1 MKHSLLP
8 NHKTYRFVYRTVTIY
23 VIVSG
28 VYIFF
33 SDRIVSRLFHNLDAI
48 TAINTYKGWGFVLI
62 TGLLLLYLLSRETR
76 KRVMVEE
83 NLKNAKEKAEE
94 ADRLKSSFLANMSHE
109 IRTPMNAIMGFSQLL
124 DSDQVTPD
132 NRRKFT
138 RTIRQRTE
146 DLLHIINDILDI
158 SKIESGTLIISEYP
172 GKVMDLL
179 EEIRDFFRSRNEI
192 LTGRNITF
200 NIKSSLD
207 AEQNRVLADFQRL
220 KQVLMNL
227 VDNACKFT
235 HKGFIE
241 IGCFLADGS
250 ALQFYVKD
258 TGTGISEKDQ
268 KVIFERFR
276 QADSEAKKS
285 RQSGTG
291 LGLSISKGIVELMHG
306 SIWVESKE
314 GNGSTFYFTIPYH
327 PMQEEQTPAI
337 SKKRNSFY
345 WGNKTILLVED
356 IGYNADYI
364 AELLSGTG
372 VSLLVAKD
380 GASAL
385 ELFFIH
391 SEINLIL
398 LDIRL
403 PDMSGYELARKIL
416 SRRPEMNI
424 IAQTAYAGIEDKQ
437 KCLDT
442 GCKAFLTKPIHDKRL
457 LETIDQFIKSDDK
470 PS

>member
-1 MKHSLLP
+1 MKNLLIR
-8 NHKTYRFVYRTVTIY
+8 NHKAYRFVYRTVTIY

-28 VYIFF
+28 VYIFY
-33 SDRIVSRLFHNLDAI
+33 SDRIVSHLFNNLDVI
-48 TAINTYKGWGFVLI
+48 TTINTYKGWGFVLI

-76 KRVMVEE
+76 KRIQVEE

-94 ADRLKSSFLANMSHE
+94 ADRLKSAFLANMSHE

-158 SKIESGTLIISEYP
+158 SKLESGTLIISEYP
-172 GKVMDLL
+172 GQVMDLL
-179 EEIRDFFRSRNEI
+179 EEMRDFFRSRNEI
-192 LTGRNITF
+192 LTGRNVSF
-200 NIKSSLD
+200 NIKSSLN

-220 KQVLMNL
+220 RQVLMNL

-235 HKGFIE
+235 QKGFIE
-241 IGCFLADGS
+241 IGCFLADES
-250 ALQFYVKD
+250 TLQFYVKD
-258 TGTGISEKDQ
+258 TGTGIPEKDQ

-276 QADSEAKKS
+276 QAESESKKN

-306 SIWVESKE
+306 LIWVDSME
-314 GNGSTFYFTIPYH
+314 GSGSTFHFTIPYH
-327 PMQEEQTPAI
+327 PLQEEHKPHVKNKT
-337 SKKRNSFY
+337 SFS
-345 WGNKTILLVED
+345 WENKTILLVED

-364 AELLSGTG
+364 AEVLSDTG
-372 VSLLVAKD
+372 ASLLVAKD
-380 GASAL
+380 GTSAL

-391 SEINLIL
+391 TEINLIL

-403 PDMSGYELARKIL
+403 PDMSGYDLARKIL
-416 SRRPEMNI
+416 SRRPEMKI
-424 IAQTAYAGIEDKQ
+424 IAQTAYAGNEDKQ
-437 KCLDT
+437 KCLDA
-442 GCKAFLTKPIHDKRL
+442 GCKAFLTKPIHEKRL
-457 LETIDQFIKSDDK
+457 LETIDQYLKTNGKSA
-470 PS
+470 